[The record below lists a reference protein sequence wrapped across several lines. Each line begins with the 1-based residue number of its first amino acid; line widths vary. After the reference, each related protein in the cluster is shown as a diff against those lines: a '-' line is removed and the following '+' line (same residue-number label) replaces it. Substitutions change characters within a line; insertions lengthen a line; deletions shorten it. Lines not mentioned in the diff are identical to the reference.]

1 MHLSPKTEVKTEQ
14 KLIASQRQQQQLAI
28 LHMTLQEISEIVNDQ
43 LQSNPMLEMD
53 EHVSDESLF
62 SAVSWDRL
70 SAQTA
75 GQQGDFSG
83 EDAAPRG
90 VIAVDYH
97 AARRCDEHEAN
108 PLDFAATPESL
119 SDYLTLQLASYPLD
133 QVQRKICVHL
143 IAMLDDQGFFR
154 ESLEDTARELGLDL
168 FELTQ
173 MLYVIQSLDPPGVGA
188 RDLQECLIL
197 QLAAGNHFNGY
208 TLRIVKE
215 ALPLLSRNRISAI
228 AKLLDVDTLH
238 AKRYCD
244 EIRALS
250 PIPARGYY
258 TGEKSNYIIPDAAI
272 TRSGDQFAVQMNNS
286 MIPRLVINS
295 DYAALLESTAD
306 MELKDYLKPQM
317 CAAKNLISDINAR
330 QETLQRII
338 CEIVKKQPCFFGDG
352 KTLAPMTMEEIADAV
367 GIHISTVS
375 RAIAGKYVI
384 CAAGTV
390 SLRSLFTAG
399 YGMQGKDNAV
409 SAAVIKRQLTELIA
423 AEETESPL
431 SDEALAQRFRDM
443 GIQISRR
450 TVAKYREE
458 QGIPCSNLRRRHWE

>member
-1 MHLSPKTEVKTEQ
+1 MSLTPKAELKTEQ
-14 KLIASQRQQQQLAI
+14 KLVAGQRQQQQLAI
-28 LHMTLQEISEIVNDQ
+28 LHMTLQEVSEMANEQI
-43 LQSNPMLEMD
+43 QSNPMLEMD
-53 EHVSDESLF
+53 EHVADESPF
-62 SAVSWDRL
+62 SALSWDHL
-70 SAQTA
+70 STQSARQS
-75 GQQGDFSG
+75 DFPG
-83 EDAAPRG
+83 EDAAPRS
-90 VIAVDYH
+90 VVATDYH
-97 AARRCDEHEAN
+97 AARRSAEHEAN
-108 PLDFAATPESL
+108 PLDYAAAPESL
-119 SDYLTLQLASYPLD
+119 SDYLTLQLTTYPLSR
-133 QVQRKICVHL
+133 VQRQICVHL

-154 ESLEDTARELGLDL
+154 ESLEDTARELGVDT

-258 TGEKSNYIIPDAAI
+258 TGERSNYIIPDAVI
-272 TRSGDQFAVQMNNS
+272 VRSGAHFSVQMNDS
-286 MIPRLVINS
+286 MIPHLVINS
-295 DYAALLESTAD
+295 EYESLLETTAD
-306 MELKDYLKPQM
+306 AELKDYLKPQLS
-317 CAAKNLISDINAR
+317 AAKNLISDIAAR
-330 QETLQRII
+330 QETLHRII
-338 CEIVKKQPCFFGDG
+338 CEIVKKQPRFFEDG
-352 KTLAPMTMEEIADAV
+352 KTLKPMLMEEIADAV

-375 RAIAGKYVI
+375 RAIAGKYIV

-399 YGMQGKDNAV
+399 YAVGSNENAV

-423 AEETESPL
+423 AEDPDAPL
-431 SDEALAQRFRDM
+431 SDDALAQRFRSM